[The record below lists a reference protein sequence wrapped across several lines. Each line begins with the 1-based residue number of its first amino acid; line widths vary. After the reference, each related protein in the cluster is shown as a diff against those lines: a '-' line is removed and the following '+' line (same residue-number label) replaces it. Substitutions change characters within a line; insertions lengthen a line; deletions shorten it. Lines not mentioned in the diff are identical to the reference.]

1 MKKKLLLRLLALS
14 TVLTCLLGASSGVP
28 KEGEQYIRLAHPVT
42 GVDARQVAEVF
53 WYGCRHSYEIERPLA
68 EWAARQKPPVKV
80 VRIPAVW
87 PDQPE
92 MVAYARLHYTLD
104 RLGLAQRMALPVF
117 RAVHDQRKDLTTE
130 ANVLAWAA
138 EQGLDVG
145 AVRTAYESKKVT
157 AAVEAA
163 PALRERYQVVEQ
175 PTVVVGGRFRTS
187 PFQADSVAGTIRVV
201 DHLHRTAA
209 AR

>member
-1 MKKKLLLRLLALS
+1 MKKMVLRLLALS
-14 TVLTCLLGASSGVP
+14 TVLGCLLGASAGEP
-28 KEGEQYIRLAHPVT
+28 KEGVQYVRLAHPVT

-53 WYGCRHSYEIERPLA
+53 WYGCHHSYELEQPLA
-68 EWAARQKPPVKV
+68 DWAARQNPPVKV

-87 PDQPE
+87 PDQPD
-92 MVAYARLHYTLD
+92 MVAYARLYYTLD
-104 RLGLAQRMALPVF
+104 RLGLAQRMAIPVF
-117 RAVHDQRKDLTTE
+117 HAVHDQRLNLTTE
-130 ANVLAWAA
+130 ENVLAWAA
-138 EQGLDVG
+138 KQGLDVN

-157 AAVEAA
+157 DAVKAA

-187 PFQADSVAGTIRVV
+187 PFQADSVAGTIRVL